1 MVLLHL
7 SIVFLAL
14 LLSTTLMCPLIPNP
28 RRVSPPSSAERH
40 RRARFAAACGAT
52 SANAS
57 SMVLLPVLH
66 PSIAGCCTA
75 SEFCAPHMLGTM
87 STQKFPLSKTSYVGF
102 MHCCERRYAG
112 RRIVVPSSG
121 KMFIT
126 LMDFTTGG

>member
-75 SEFCAPHMLGTM
+75 SEFCAPHMLA
-87 STQKFPLSKTSYVGF
+87 YVGF